1 MKKFIIAAA
10 AVILAAFV
18 WHTAYYRLGL
28 YIDIHPNAPAEA
40 FMTVEGKEIY
50 IEKDGVKSLLRCG
63 VLIWAVVCPES
74 GPQILL

>member
-18 WHTAYYRLGL
+18 WHTAYYRFGL

-50 IEKDGVKSLLRCG
+50 I
-63 VLIWAVVCPES
+63 
-74 GPQILL
+74 